1 MAITVILRQWDC
13 LIRDQCDP
21 AYICELGGKEIKR
34 WRRIIGGT

>member
-1 MAITVILRQWDC
+1 MAITVILRQWD
-13 LIRDQCDP
+13 CDP